1 MHLAELTDPELIF
14 PDISGSDSDEV
25 LREFSQRL
33 AALGRVRK
41 PDLLFQRLR
50 ERESLGST
58 ALGHGVAVPHCR
70 FQGLS
75 KVLVAVGLCPQG
87 VDFAADDGEPVHAF
101 FLVVSPNSA
110 AVEHLHCLAAIS
122 KWVKNG
128 RLGRM
133 MELSEP
139 EEIYRLIDDA
149 AADDA

>member
-14 PDISGSDSDEV
+14 PDISGSDGDAV
-25 LREFSQRL
+25 LRDFSQRL

-70 FQGLS
+70 LNGLS
-75 KVLVAVGLCPQG
+75 RVLVAVGLCPQG
-87 VDFAADDGEPVHAF
+87 VDFAADDGQPVRAF
-101 FLVVSPNSA
+101 FVVISPNNA

-128 RLGRM
+128 RLVKM
-133 MELSEP
+133 MEMREP
-139 EEIYRLIDDA
+139 QDIYRLIDDTA
-149 AADDA
+149 VDDG